1 MSCFKIFFIF
11 TKLILIFNF
20 TYAAAK
26 EPDKVIVA
34 KINDHIITAQDVLN
48 VANNLP
54 KNIKEKSLSE
64 IYPNIVNELINQH
77 LVTELAYKEKLDQN
91 KKIIAIL
98 KKNKNQIMAKY
109 WLKNFLDNKTTEKN
123 IKDFYNEYLKNFKS
137 SKEYNASHILVKKE
151 DEALQ
156 IIKKIKDKS
165 QFSKF
170 AKTYS
175 IGPTKQNGGNLGWF
189 GSGQMVKEFEKATF
203 KLKKGMITKKPVKT
217 QFGYHII
224 MLNDTRDSKPK
235 RLNEIKKK
243 IIEKIKQNS
252 LSNLE
257 KEIRNKQKII
267 IFDFEKVVEE
277 INN

>member
-34 KINDHIITAQDVLN
+34 KINDHLITAQDVLN

-123 IKDFYNEYLKNFKS
+123 IKDFYNKYLENFKS

-156 IIKKIKDKS
+156 IIKKMKDKS

-170 AKTYS
+170 AKIKTC
-175 IGPTKQNGGNLGWF
+175 IHPQNCMAKSSLTM
-189 GSGQMVKEFEKATF
+189 QPCKAVARPYDAPLALRSPQTN
-203 KLKKGMITKKPVKT
+203 V
-217 QFGYHII
+217 Q
-224 MLNDTRDSKPK
+224 
-235 RLNEIKKK
+235 
-243 IIEKIKQNS
+243 
-252 LSNLE
+252 
-257 KEIRNKQKII
+257 
-267 IFDFEKVVEE
+267 V
-277 INN
+277 